1 MLVLD
6 FIIDHAAVLLNIVLE
21 VFLHEVKF
29 SGPILYAQTLFG
41 DLICELLV
49 VTVHFVIN
57 AV

>member
-6 FIIDHAAVLLNIVLE
+6 FIIDHAAVLLHMVLE

-29 SGPILYAQTLFG
+29 SGPILHAQTLFG
-41 DLICELLV
+41 DLVCKLLV
-49 VTVHFVIN
+49 VTVHFVID